1 MNTSTITLPNQ
12 SRTIKRA
19 TAAAVALFLVV
30 VAAVALTLALRGD
43 SNAARPSD
51 TRSVPS
57 AVHVPHMPGSRW

>member
-19 TAAAVALFLVV
+19 TAAAIALLLVVMAVVALS
-30 VAAVALTLALRGD
+30 LATRSHSDAG
-43 SNAARPSD
+43 RPSD